1 MVANNNANLRTV
13 MELSLLGTDSGY
25 YPKNILVPVI
35 CYLELFKYPL
45 IIRLGAE
52 EV

>member
-1 MVANNNANLRTV
+1 VSICKTA
-13 MELSLLGTDSGY
+13 MELSLLRSNSGY
-25 YPKNILVPVI
+25 SPKTTLVPVI

-52 EV
+52 EL